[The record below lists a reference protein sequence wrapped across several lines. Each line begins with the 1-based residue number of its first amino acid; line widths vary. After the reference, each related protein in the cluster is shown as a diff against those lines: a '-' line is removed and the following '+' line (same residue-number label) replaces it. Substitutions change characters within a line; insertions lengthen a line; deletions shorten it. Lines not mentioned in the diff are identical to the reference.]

1 MKKYLAIGEVAKI
14 KGVRVETVRDW
25 TNSGKL
31 EFVTTEGGHNRIIR
45 NSEFVIMNFNYE
57 LRITNYFY
65 GSRSRKN
72 LKLMRELH
80 EIS

>member
-45 NSEFVIMNFNYE
+45 NS
-57 LRITNYFY
+57 
-65 GSRSRKN
+65 
-72 LKLMRELH
+72 
-80 EIS
+80 